1 MLYRIQLV
9 YTGDGKCRKYS
20 EVFSTEEQAIRAI
33 HDWKQKGDT
42 DDNVCILDK
51 DEVEHR
57 LLQEGMSANEVQE
70 YKKSADNGEIV
81 ILVDTKDNRTTGVDH
96 DSDTIRLHEEQLDI
110 NKKRVQAGEVQLHK
124 EVVEEEKV
132 VNVSVEHDEIYIE
145 RHPVHDVPASAE
157 AFQDDKTI
165 RVPVTKE
172 QIEVTKKPVVTSEIV
187 IGKQKVQ
194 ETAEVRDT
202 LKKEEVHLNKSK
214 DLEVREE

>member
-1 MLYRIQLV
+1 MKNKQI
-9 YTGDGKCRKYS
+9 
-20 EVFSTEEQAIRAI
+20 EVFSTKEQALRAI
-33 HDWKQKGDT
+33 HDWKQKGYT
-42 DDNVCILDK
+42 DDNVCIFDK

-57 LLQEGMSANEVQE
+57 LLQEGMSVNEVQE
-70 YKKSADNGEIV
+70 YKKSADNGEIL
-81 ILVDTKDNRTTGVDH
+81 ILVDTKDNRTTAVDH

-110 NKKRVQAGEVQLHK
+110 NKRRVQAGEVQLHK

-132 VNVSVEHDEIYIE
+132 VNVPVEHDEIYIK
-145 RHPVHDVPASAE
+145 RHPVHDVAASAE
-157 AFQDDKTI
+157 AFQDDEII